1 MAETTGLLN
10 RRTGHSVPRVPTSS
24 NLVLS
29 AKIPY
34 RAFCEGFFVFGVSKS
49 VTKTGFLGHLTGVKR
64 FVHIG
69 TD

>member
-1 MAETTGLLN
+1 MLASYSHKTYYA
-10 RRTGHSVPRVPTSS
+10 RKSKMH
-24 NLVLS
+24 LVLS

-34 RAFCEGFFVFGVSKS
+34 RAFCEGFFVSGVSKS
-49 VTKTGFLGHLTGVKR
+49 VTKTGFLGPLTGVKR